1 MGIQTNLTGA
11 LWRKSSY
18 SGGTGGECVEC
29 APLGGAAWR
38 KASYSSTNGGD
49 CVEVAAQPCRVAV
62 RDSKDPDGPA
72 FTVGAAAFAAFVRSL

>member
-1 MGIQTNLTGA
+1 MGSNQNPTA

-18 SGGTGGECVEC
+18 SGNTGGECVEC

-38 KASYSSTNGGD
+38 KASYSANGD